1 MTVRAAD
8 VTRFIHHGRPTAGA
22 ELAMNVRGCDGTNA
36 ELARWAVQTSAGAA
50 RRSQT
55 MDERDKDDGIH
66 VVEEDNIRPPP
77 HYRPDGPPQVVT
89 SDTARQGPRGTR
101 VLLVLAGSLV
111 AAGVAWI
118 VIAAFYGHGL

>member
-1 MTVRAAD
+1 
-8 VTRFIHHGRPTAGA
+8 
-22 ELAMNVRGCDGTNA
+22 
-36 ELARWAVQTSAGAA
+36 
-50 RRSQT
+50 

-66 VVEEDNIRPPP
+66 VVEEDNISPPP
-77 HYRPDGPPQVVT
+77 HCRPDGPPQVVT

-101 VLLVLAGSLV
+101 VFLVLAGSLV